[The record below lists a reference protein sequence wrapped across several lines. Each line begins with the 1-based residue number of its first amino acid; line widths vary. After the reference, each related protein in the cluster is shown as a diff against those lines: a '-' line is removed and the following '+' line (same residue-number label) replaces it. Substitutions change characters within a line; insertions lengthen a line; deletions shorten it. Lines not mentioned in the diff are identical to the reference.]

1 MKRVFVIA
9 IALVIIIVFEFS
21 IIFGY
26 HSSSSYINASYT
38 QVNESNYIVIA
49 KLPSF
54 EAKIVVSLYGN
65 GIYNISEE
73 LPTNSQYVHIS
84 AASNSPKVLS
94 NIYINFNSTA
104 LVKNLGSLSLDTD
117 IVQNISFFDPIVVK
131 FLPGDQHPGLMTGLF
146 QENGIELLV
155 ISVNESSGL
164 YYKEVSRS
172 QSL

>member
-1 MKRVFVIA
+1 MKRFFVIT
-9 IALVIIIVFEFS
+9 IALVIVIAFELS
-21 IIFGY
+21 IILGY
-26 HSSSSYINASYT
+26 HSSSGYINAT
-38 QVNESNYIVIA
+38 DKQANESNFIVIA

-54 EAKIVVSLYGN
+54 EAKIVVTLYGN
-65 GIYNISEE
+65 GFYNISEE

-84 AASNSPKVLS
+84 AAFNSSKVLS
-94 NIYINFNSTA
+94 NIYVTFYSTA
-104 LVKNLGSLSLDTD
+104 LVKNLGSLGLDAD

-131 FLPGDQHPGLMTGLF
+131 FLPGDQKPALTTGLF